1 MICVFPDPYPDELL
15 YSVCARYGAL
25 MQYANKTTAT
35 EDFFGKGKTAIVDL
49 PGRINHLIRSI
60 VPGHLYTADE
70 LINKHTLLPF
80 YAPFLSKNRAQVV
93 RDHLRYNV
101 GVQVGPRITR
111 TRRGQKA
118 NFLRYCPECA
128 KEDREAFGETYWHRL
143 HQLSGV
149 EACHRHHVFLEDT
162 EFTWWNGSNYAAAIA
177 AEPSVKESPSR
188 KLDATN
194 AVHIIHTK
202 IAQKASFIFTEIKDS
217 IDCEILA
224 RRYRN
229 LLLSQGLAY
238 FNGDVRITELTRKI
252 KAYFPAELLT
262 KLGCELRADKNW
274 VTRLLSKCQ
283 ADDLQ
288 HPICHI
294 LLLIFLNRNL
304 EEVFNHFI
312 EYKPFG
318 EGPWPCLNRAVDHYK
333 EPRIASCRILPGAKK
348 FRGKPRGIFSCDCGF
363 TYARVGPDD
372 KETDRFTFT
381 IVQSYG
387 AAWEARLREL
397 WGNKSF
403 GTEMIARELG
413 VNVVTLKR
421 RVVSMGLRFPHCIR
435 GHNGGKHVH
444 SRYKLRRESKES
456 LLERKKKEWL
466 SLISS
471 NPQIGRAALS
481 KLAPSLYSYLSNTDP
496 NWLKHHLPPRKQST
510 PKPRTLDWAKE
521 DKLLAAA
528 VAAAIVKINGIEP
541 PRRVTV
547 EAIAD
552 LVGQSSRLR
561 KHLKKMP
568 RTASIIDSHRESLEA
583 FHVRRVNWAE
593 AVFRSEQTVPTKSA
607 LVRRAMV
614 GSSIATGNEV
624 VTLAVSD
631 ALSRLR
637 SCQ

>member
-1 MICVFPDPYPDELL
+1 MICIFPDPYPDELL

-25 MQYANKTTAT
+25 MQYANKTIAT
-35 EDFFGKGKTAIVDL
+35 EDFFGKGRTAIVDL
-49 PGRINHLIRSI
+49 PSHINHLIRSI
-60 VPGHLYTADE
+60 IPGHLYTADE
-70 LINKHTLLPF
+70 LIDQHTLLPF
-80 YAPFLSKNRAQVV
+80 YAPFLSKNRAQAV
-93 RDHLRYNV
+93 RDHMRFE
-101 GVQVGPRITR
+101 GGAQVGPRITR
-111 TRRGQKA
+111 MRRGQKTY
-118 NFLRYCPECA
+118 FLRYCPECA
-128 KEDREAFGETYWHRL
+128 KEDREVFCETYWHRL
-143 HQLSGV
+143 HQLPGV

-162 EFTWWNGSNYAAAIA
+162 EFTWWNGSNYAEAIA
-177 AEPSVKESPSR
+177 AEPSVKESPTR
-188 KLDATN
+188 KLDTTN
-194 AVHIIHTK
+194 AVHIIHAK
-202 IAQKASFIFTEIKDS
+202 IAQIASFIFTKIKDS

-224 RRYRN
+224 GRYQN
-229 LLLSQGLAY
+229 LLLSQGLAH
-238 FNGDVRITELTRKI
+238 FTGDVRIAELIRKI
-252 KAYFPAELLT
+252 KAYFPTELLT

-274 VTRLLSKCQ
+274 VTRLLSKRQ

-294 LLLIFLNRNL
+294 LLLIFLNCNL

-318 EGPWPCLNRAVDHYK
+318 EGPWPCLNRAVGHYK
-333 EPRIASCRILPGAKK
+333 EPLIASYRILPGAKK

-387 AAWEARLREL
+387 ATWEARLREL

-413 VNVVTLKR
+413 VSVVTLKR
-421 RVVSMGLRFPHCIR
+421 RVVSMELRFPRYAR
-435 GHNGGKHVH
+435 GHNGGNDIHG
-444 SRYKLRRESKES
+444 RYKLRREPKKS

-466 SLISS
+466 SLTSA
-471 NPQIGRAALS
+471 NPQIGRTELS
-481 KLAPSLYSYLSNTDP
+481 KSAPSLYSYLSNTDP
-496 NWLKHHLPPRKQST
+496 NWLMRHSPPRKQST
-510 PKPRTLDWAKE
+510 PKPRTLDWTKE
-521 DKLLAAA
+521 DTILAAA
-528 VAAAIVKINGIEP
+528 VVAAIVQINGIEP
-541 PRRVTV
+541 PRRVTI

-552 LVGQSSRLR
+552 LVGHSSRLR

-568 RTASIIDSHRESLEA
+568 RTASIIDSHLESLEA

-593 AVFRSEQTVPTKSA
+593 ATFRSEQTAPTKSA

-614 GSSIATGNEV
+614 GFSMAVGNEV
-624 VTLAVSD
+624 VTLAVSG

-637 SCQ
+637 ASL